1 MDLKKVNHIKVEKEI
16 SVNELVGKMRYSGV
30 MGAGKIGKAAE
41 IYSEMINDNEC
52 RIFLGVAG
60 ALVPGGMRE
69 ILIDMLENGKIS
81 VLVCTGATLTH
92 DLVEALGFSHF
103 QGHHMLNDKELHDK
117 GFDRIYDSL
126 MPNEVYEK
134 LELFFKDNS
143 SQFERKMNITEFLNL
158 LGSLISER
166 SILKTCHD
174 KKIPIFCPAIADSG
188 IGLMIWGLLNKHKN
202 IEVLA
207 FDDLKLI
214 LDIAWTCKKPGI
226 IYLGGGVPK
235 NYIQQA
241 MQFSPNQAFYGIQI
255 TMDRPEPGGSSGAEL
270 REGISWGKLNEKAH
284 FVDVICDVTIALPLI
299 WAGVKTRI

>member
-1 MDLKKVNHIKVEKEI
+1 MDLRKVDHIKVDKGI
-16 SVNELVGKMRYSGV
+16 SANELVSRMRDSGV
-30 MGAGKIGKAAE
+30 FGAGKIGKASE
-41 IYSEMINDNEC
+41 IYSEMINDKDC
-52 RIFLGVAG
+52 KIFLGVAG

-69 ILIDMLENGKIS
+69 ILIDMIENGKIS

-92 DLVEALGFSHF
+92 DLVETLGYSHY
-103 QGHHMLNDKELHDK
+103 QGHFMLDDAELNKK
-117 GFDRIYDSL
+117 GYDRIYDSL

-134 LELFFKDNS
+134 LEKFFNDKSTN
-143 SQFERKMNITEFLNL
+143 FEKKMNITEFLSL
-158 LGSLISER
+158 LGSLVEKR
-166 SILKTCHD
+166 SILKSCYD
-174 KKIPIFCPAIADSG
+174 KKIPIFCPAISDSG

-214 LDIAWTCKKPGI
+214 LDIAWTSKKSGV

-241 MQFSPNQAFYGIQI
+241 MQFSPNQAQYGIQI

-299 WAGVKTRI
+299 WASVKNSI